1 MMRQHRLSPPILRT
15 RNTHRA
21 RNVELPDGAPGLLRV
36 RAEKARTAKNR
47 IHFDFGPT
55 GVERGE
61 LHPVDD
67 RVEA

>member
-1 MMRQHRLSPPILRT
+1 VRQRGLSPLILRT

-21 RNVELPDGAPGLLRV
+21 RNVELPDGTPGLLRV
-36 RAEKARTAKNR
+36 RAEEARTAKNR
-47 IHFDFGPT
+47 IHFNLGPT

-61 LHPVDD
+61 LDPVDD